1 MEEKSENCRKQSKTL
16 PHTQTVKIQLYA
28 SVLPAIR
35 RQRTILSRTTGIN
48 AATFAAVLGRYTAC
62 CVYNRAIEHPRPRS
76 SLQCNKLG
84 SRSSRI
90 CTKLYKHKQSK
101 ILARQT
107 KISTYRRR
115 WYAVLDFV
123 CKYEDYKSQGEVPPP
138 ILQFAIVLLKYLD
151 RARMRVNLNSVT
163 KLSHS

>member
-1 MEEKSENCRKQSKTL
+1 MEENSGKCRKQSKTL
-16 PHTQTVKIQLYA
+16 THRQTVKIQLYA

-76 SLQCNKLG
+76 TLQCNKLV

-101 ILARQT
+101 ILAQRT
-107 KISTYRRR
+107 ISTYRCR
-115 WYAVLDFV
+115 WYAVLDV
-123 CKYEDYKSQGEVPPP
+123 VLIWPQGEVAPP
-138 ILQFAIVLLKYLD
+138 ILQLLTP
-151 RARMRVNLNSVT
+151 VSG
-163 KLSHS
+163 